1 MIKYPQ
7 MLRSRRSCKLLTVEF
22 YLSVSYDRFGGD
34 IIVDIGNIIYT
45 KRKEKGL
52 SQEQLAEA
60 IGVAR
65 QTVSKWET
73 SETLPD
79 VESLQ
84 KLAIFL
90 AFPWI
95 RPWG

>member
-7 MLRSRRSCKLLTVEF
+7 MLRSRAQLQAADGGFL
-22 YLSVSYDRFGGD
+22 LSVSYDRFGGD

-60 IGVAR
+60 IGVAGR
-65 QTVSKWET
+65 
-73 SETLPD
+73 L
-79 VESLQ
+79 
-84 KLAIFL
+84 
-90 AFPWI
+90 
-95 RPWG
+95 